1 MPPQIIN
8 IKKNTMSNKDSLTE
22 HDIEILF
29 DPSRKYIL
37 EELQKHNA
45 LLDTSV
51 TVRIN
56 NNETGLDLL
65 LTGPLTQVYTVI
77 EFYEQIEEHGF
88 DEDLITIH

>member
-1 MPPQIIN
+1 MEN
-8 IKKNTMSNKDSLTE
+8 KNSLTE

-37 EELQKHNA
+37 EELHRHNA
-45 LLDTSV
+45 VLDTSV
-51 TVRIN
+51 TVRIYN
-56 NNETGLDLL
+56 DETGLDLL

-77 EFYEQIEEHGF
+77 GFYQQIEEHGF